1 MIGKGCSHS
10 GLSGKIQSERA
21 RWCEWINEAFF
32 WEVPKKLKRK
42 ECKKD
47 VNKKTEHQA
56 VKEKTELRTL
66 CQRPQEKPQRR
77 KLCLSQSDTETPVCV
92 CVIAVTKRNGEVSI
106 LKKIKRMSLPVL
118 LLLSLLTVQC
128 GGCDFDLEGVKNIKR
143 TIDSNP
149 TGFRTVF
156 PKDYYVEHRYTR
168 SMLCDTDPCCVFPAA
183 VVLLDSWH
191 VLLRNLWDEHL
202 NHSLI
207 IDLKQTL
214 DRIIRKNKNTERFQ
228 EETDL
233 AQYTA
238 LSSSPEELLKLTSE
252 LFTRWLDIGC
262 SPLIETCTLPT
273 LPPSVERKDYGPSRA
288 RLLTT
293 RAISNVEEG
302 QPDMMIDITQP
313 PCSCSPP
320 SLSYSA
326 FVWSPLLFRLYW
338 WLLP

>member
-1 MIGKGCSHS
+1 
-10 GLSGKIQSERA
+10 
-21 RWCEWINEAFF
+21 
-32 WEVPKKLKRK
+32 
-42 ECKKD
+42 
-47 VNKKTEHQA
+47 
-56 VKEKTELRTL
+56 
-66 CQRPQEKPQRR
+66 
-77 KLCLSQSDTETPVCV
+77 
-92 CVIAVTKRNGEVSI
+92 
-106 LKKIKRMSLPVL
+106 MSLPVL

-128 GGCDFDLEGVKNIKR
+128 GGCDSDREAVENIKT

-156 PKDYYVEHRYTR
+156 PKDYYVVHHYRR

-207 IDLKQTL
+207 LDLRQTL
-214 DRIIRKNKNTERFQ
+214 DKIIKRNKNTVRFQ

-233 AQYTA
+233 RQYPT
-238 LSSSPEELLKLTSE
+238 SPTSPEDLLKLTSE
-252 LFTRWLDIGC
+252 LFARWLDVGC
-262 SPLIETCTLPT
+262 SSTIKTCPLPT
-273 LPPSVERKDYGPSRA
+273 LPPPVERKDYGPSRA

-293 RAISNVEEG
+293 RAINSEEG
-302 QPDMMIDITQP
+302 AQPDRMIDSAQL
-313 PCSCSPP
+313 P
-320 SLSYSA
+320 SSGGRPSTSSYLA